1 MPIPVAVEPSPTTF
15 DLTSSVF
22 TLSFSICNLTR
33 LFSTLAVTT
42 PTTLLL
48 NPDFE
53 STYVSEIVV
62 YVPS

>member
-1 MPIPVAVEPSPTTF
+1 MPIPVAVEPNPTIF
-15 DLTSSVF
+15 DLISSVL

-48 NPDFE
+48 NPDFV
-53 STYVSEIVV
+53 STYVSAIVV
-62 YVPS
+62 SVPS